1 MSQLWEVFLGHDT
14 SLYQIAQAGLGM
26 KKAGF
31 MTIIHRYLTKELL
44 KYFCIVLTAVVGIYV
59 AIEFFGKIDNFLDA
73 KLPIS
78 RALAFFALRIPFIVA
93 QITPVGVLLA
103 VLIVFGIMV
112 NNNEI
117 VALKS
122 GGVSVFYLFKPVLVM
137 GLIFSALLFFFSEV
151 AVPITMGR
159 ANKIWHSEVKKESAV
174 TSREKNIWIKGNR
187 SISHIT
193 YFKPSS
199 ETIFGVTLNYF
210 DDSFRLIKRIDAEKG
225 VYSGGE
231 WRLLNVVEQDLLKDE
246 RSYKLT
252 YLAKSPV
259 RLEFAPEDLK
269 RVVKKCEEMSY
280 SELSAYIQEV
290 EEEGY
295 DATSYR
301 VDLSA
306 KIAFPLVCV
315 VMSIVGTSLALWRK
329 KKEGFASSVVYGI
342 GMAFLYWTLYSFC
355 LSLGYGGI
363 LPPVIAAWLTNVIF
377 ACLGTLMLLNTN

>member
-1 MSQLWEVFLGHDT
+1 
-14 SLYQIAQAGLGM
+14 
-26 KKAGF
+26 
-31 MTIIHRYLTKELL
+31 MTIIHKYLTKELL
-44 KYFCIVLTAVVGIYV
+44 KYFCIVVATVVGIYMAV
-59 AIEFFGKIDNFLDA
+59 DFFGKIDNFLEA

-78 RALAFFALRIPFIVA
+78 RALAFFALKIPFIVA

-103 VLIVFGIMV
+103 VLIVFGLMV
-112 NNNEI
+112 NSNEI

-122 GGVSVFYLFKPVLVM
+122 GGVSVFYLFKPVLVL
-137 GLIFSALLFFFSEV
+137 GLIFSALLFFFCEV
-151 AVPITMGR
+151 LVPITMGR

-193 YFKPSS
+193 YFKPSN

-210 DDSFRLIKRIDAEKG
+210 DEGFRLTKRIDAQKG
-225 VYSGGE
+225 VYKGGR
-231 WRLLNVVEQDLLKDE
+231 WHLFNVVEQDLVKDDK
-246 RSYKLT
+246 SYKVT
-252 YLAKSPV
+252 YRVESPA
-259 RLEFAPEDLK
+259 RLEFVPEDLK

-280 SELSAYIQEV
+280 GELSAYIQEV

-295 DATSYR
+295 DAASYR
-301 VDLSA
+301 VDLNA

-315 VMSIVGTSLALWRK
+315 IMSVAGTGLALWRK

-355 LSLGYGGI
+355 LSLGYGEI
-363 LPPVIAAWLTNVIF
+363 LPPMIAAWLTNAIF
-377 ACLGTLMLLNTN
+377 ACLGALMLLNTS

>member
-1 MSQLWEVFLGHDT
+1 MAIMH
-14 SLYQIAQAGLGM
+14 A
-26 KKAGF
+26 
-31 MTIIHRYLTKELL
+31 YLTRELL
-44 KYFCIVLTAVVGIYV
+44 KYFCIVLTTIVGIYL
-59 AIEFFGKIDNFLDA
+59 AIEFFGRVDNFFDA
-73 KLPIS
+73 ELPIS
-78 RALAFFALRIPFIVA
+78 RALVFLALRTPFIVA

-103 VLIVFGIMV
+103 VLVVFGIMV

-122 GGVSVFYLFKPVLVM
+122 GGVSIFYLFKPILLM
-137 GLIFSALLFFFSEV
+137 GLTFSAVLFFFSEV
-151 AVPITMGR
+151 VVPITMGK
-159 ANKIWHSEVKKESAV
+159 ANRIWRSEVKKESAV

-199 ETIFGVTLNYF
+199 GKIFGVTLNYF
-210 DDSFRLIKRIDAEKG
+210 DESFRLIKRIDAREG
-225 VYSGGE
+225 VYKGGE
-231 WRLLNVVEQDLLKDE
+231 WSLLNVVEQDLVKDE
-246 RSYKLT
+246 KSYNVT
-252 YLAKSPV
+252 YRASYPV

-280 SELSAYIQEV
+280 SELSSYIQKV

-329 KKEGFASSVVYGI
+329 KKEGFASSIVYGI
-342 GMAFLYWTLYSFC
+342 GMAFLYWTVYSLC

-363 LPPVIAAWLTNVIF
+363 LPPVIAAWLTNVMF
-377 ACLGTLMLLNTN
+377 VGLGSVMLLNAN

>member
-1 MSQLWEVFLGHDT
+1 MGLLPSLCQIWLIEVRDEK
-14 SLYQIAQAGLGM
+14 S
-26 KKAGF
+26 GF
-31 MTIIHRYLTKELL
+31 MTIIHKYLTKELL
-44 KYFCIVLTAVVGIYV
+44 KFFCIILATIVGIYV
-59 AIEFFGKIDNFLDA
+59 AVEFFGRIDNFLDA

-78 RALAFFALRIPFIVA
+78 RALAFLALSIPFIVV
-93 QITPVGVLLA
+93 QVTPVGVLLA

-112 NNNEI
+112 SNNEI

-122 GGVSVFYLFKPVLVM
+122 GGVSILYLFKPVLVM
-137 GLIFSALLFFFSEV
+137 GLIFSAILFFFGEV
-151 AVPITMGR
+151 VVPITMGR
-159 ANKIWHSEVKKESAV
+159 ANKIWRGEVKKESAV

-210 DDSFRLIKRIDAEKG
+210 DESFRLTKRIDAERG
-225 VYSGGE
+225 VYTGGR
-231 WRLLNVVEQDLLKDE
+231 WHLFNVVEQDLIKDD
-246 RSYKLT
+246 RSYEVT
-252 YLAKSPV
+252 YRAKSPV

-280 SELSAYIQEV
+280 GELSAYIQKV

-342 GMAFLYWTLYSFC
+342 GMAFLYWTSYSLC

-377 ACLGTLMLLNTN
+377 VCLGTLMLLNAK

>member
-1 MSQLWEVFLGHDT
+1 MHKVISIHNG
-14 SLYQIAQAGLGM
+14 IGM
-26 KKAGF
+26 GKVTF
-31 MTIIHRYLTKELL
+31 MTIIHKYLTKELL
-44 KYFCIVLTAVVGIYV
+44 KYFCIVLTAVVGIYLAV
-59 AIEFFGKIDNFLDA
+59 EFFGRIDNFLDA

-78 RALAFFALRIPFIVA
+78 RALAFLTLKIPFIVA
-93 QITPVGVLLA
+93 QIAPVGLLLA

-117 VALKS
+117 VALKN
-122 GGVSVFYLFKPVLVM
+122 GGVSIFYLFKPILVM
-137 GLIFSALLFFFSEV
+137 GLLFSALLFFFSEV
-151 AVPITMGR
+151 AVPITMGK
-159 ANKIWHSEVKKESAV
+159 ANRIWRSEVKKESAV

-210 DDSFRLIKRIDAEKG
+210 DESFRLIKRIDAQKG
-225 VYSGGE
+225 VYKGGE
-231 WRLLNVVEQDLLKDE
+231 WRLLNVVEQDLVKDE
-246 RSYKLT
+246 KSYKVT
-252 YLAKSPV
+252 YSVESPAK
-259 RLEFAPEDLK
+259 LEFAPEDLK

-280 SELSAYIQEV
+280 GELSEYIQKV

-329 KKEGFASSVVYGI
+329 RKEGFASSVVYGI
-342 GMAFLYWTLYSFC
+342 GMAFLYWTFYSLC

-363 LPPVIAAWLTNVIF
+363 LPPVIAAWLTNIIF
-377 ACLGTLMLLNTN
+377 TCLGTLVILNTS

>member
-1 MSQLWEVFLGHDT
+1 M
-14 SLYQIAQAGLGM
+14 A
-26 KKAGF
+26 
-31 MTIIHRYLTKELL
+31 IIHKYLTRELL
-44 KYFCIVLTAVVGIYV
+44 KYFCIVLTTVVGIYL
-59 AIEFFGKIDNFLDA
+59 AIEFFGRIDNFFDA

-78 RALAFFALRIPFIVA
+78 RALVFLALRTPLIVA

-112 NNNEI
+112 NNNET

-122 GGVSVFYLFKPVLVM
+122 GGVSIFYLFKPMLVM

-151 AVPITMGR
+151 AVPIAVGR
-159 ANKIWHSEVKKESAV
+159 ANKIWRSEVKKESAV

-187 SISHIT
+187 SIFHIT

-210 DDSFRLIKRIDAEKG
+210 DESFRLVKRIDAEKG
-225 VYSGGE
+225 VYKGGE
-231 WRLLNVVEQDLLKDE
+231 WRLLNVVEQDLVKDD
-246 RSYKLT
+246 RSYKVT
-252 YLAKSPV
+252 YRKRCPV

-280 SELSAYIQEV
+280 VELSSYIQEV

-295 DATSYR
+295 DATGYK

-306 KIAFPLVCV
+306 KIAFPLVCF
-315 VMSIVGTSLALWRK
+315 VMSIVGTGLALRRK

-342 GMAFLYWTLYSFC
+342 GMAFLYWTVYSLC

-363 LPPVIAAWLTNVIF
+363 LPPVLAAWLTNVIF
-377 ACLGTLMLLNTN
+377 VCLGTVMLLNAN

>member
-1 MSQLWEVFLGHDT
+1 MGKVT
-14 SLYQIAQAGLGM
+14 
-26 KKAGF
+26 F
-31 MTIIHRYLTKELL
+31 MTIIHKYLTKELL
-44 KYFCIVLTAVVGIYV
+44 KYFCIVLTAVVGIYLAV
-59 AIEFFGKIDNFLDA
+59 EFFGRIDNFLDA

-78 RALAFFALRIPFIVA
+78 RALAFLTLKIPFIVA
-93 QITPVGVLLA
+93 QIAPVGLLLA

-117 VALKS
+117 VALKN
-122 GGVSVFYLFKPVLVM
+122 GGVSIFYLLKPILVI
-137 GLIFSALLFFFSEV
+137 GLLFSALLFFFSEV
-151 AVPITMGR
+151 AVPITMGK
-159 ANKIWHSEVKKESAV
+159 ANRIWRSEVKKESAV

-187 SISHIT
+187 SIAHIT

-199 ETIFGVTLNYF
+199 GTIFGVTLNYF
-210 DDSFRLIKRIDAEKG
+210 DESFRLIKRIDAQKG
-225 VYSGGE
+225 VYKGGE
-231 WRLLNVVEQDLLKDE
+231 WRLLNVVEQDLVKDE
-246 RSYKLT
+246 KSYKVT
-252 YLAKSPV
+252 HRVESPAK
-259 RLEFAPEDLK
+259 LEFAPDDLK

-280 SELSAYIQEV
+280 GELFEYIKKV

-329 KKEGFASSVVYGI
+329 RKEGFASSVVYGI
-342 GMAFLYWTLYSFC
+342 GMAFLYWTFYSLC

-363 LPPVIAAWLTNVIF
+363 LPPVIAAWLTNIIF
-377 ACLGTLMLLNTN
+377 TCVGTLVILNTS